1 VRINVLEDTSYVK
14 SDACEEYALM
24 YKVAENIWHNFITC
38 SMRDMVEQDEDG
50 WLMAL
55 NWLLS
60 DFFRLLGYG
69 GFESLPS
76 TLNYSQLHEAIQQDG
91 NCEAFREVRLKREQL
106 AKSIYSAFGK
116 GYLTILYLLCGYIQ
130 KACGIEVIK
139 VEDNGYRAVASLK
152 NIIKGY
158 DYTEIRRLVPAYI
171 WIKKGMP
178 VLTRNSI
185 N

>member
-1 VRINVLEDTSYVK
+1 MRINVLEDTSYVK

-24 YKVAENIWHNFITC
+24 HKVAENIWHNFITC

-55 NWLLS
+55 NWLL
-60 DFFRLLGYG
+60 
-69 GFESLPS
+69 
-76 TLNYSQLHEAIQQDG
+76 
-91 NCEAFREVRLKREQL
+91 
-106 AKSIYSAFGK
+106 
-116 GYLTILYLLCGYIQ
+116 
-130 KACGIEVIK
+130 K
-139 VEDNGYRAVASLK
+139 VGDNVYRAVANLK

-185 N
+185 S